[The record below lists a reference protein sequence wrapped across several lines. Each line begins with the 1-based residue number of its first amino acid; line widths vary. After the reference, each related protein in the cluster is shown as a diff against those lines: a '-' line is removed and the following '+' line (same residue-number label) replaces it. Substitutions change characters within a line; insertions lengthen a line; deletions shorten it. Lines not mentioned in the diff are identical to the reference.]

1 MGLLCCKYNNQQSK
15 QKIVPTFRKH
25 QHISFSILQLEL
37 SQYNTIRRKYRQRKK
52 KQARL
57 RRLEKENRNKIVK
70 ETESK
75 ENESDIPSDGLE
87 QTKNA
92 SHLYREKIYALNML
106 HHAYKTKQVN
116 RWKDQLSKQKLL
128 DAARE
133 LEYQTNCRRHHLT
146 LSNQL
151 TDEQAHACQDIHE
164 SAWGL

>member
-1 MGLLCCKYNNQQSK
+1 MGLLCCKYNNKQSK

-57 RRLEKENRNKIVK
+57 RQLEKENRNKIVK

-92 SHLYREKIYALNML
+92 SHLYREKIQN
-106 HHAYKTKQVN
+106 KTSQ
-116 RWKDQLSKQKLL
+116 
-128 DAARE
+128 
-133 LEYQTNCRRHHLT
+133 
-146 LSNQL
+146 
-151 TDEQAHACQDIHE
+151 
-164 SAWGL
+164 

>member
-1 MGLLCCKYNNQQSK
+1 MHRTC
-15 QKIVPTFRKH
+15 T
-25 QHISFSILQLEL
+25 
-37 SQYNTIRRKYRQRKK
+37 
-52 KQARL
+52 AR
-57 RRLEKENRNKIVK
+57 
-70 ETESK
+70 
-75 ENESDIPSDGLE
+75 
-87 QTKNA
+87 
-92 SHLYREKIYALNML
+92 KIYDLSI
-106 HHAYKTKQVN
+106 KTKQVN

>member
-57 RRLEKENRNKIVK
+57 RQLEKENRNKIVK

-92 SHLYREKIYALNML
+92 SHLYREKNIPKSVARKY
-106 HHAYKTKQVN
+106 TKQNKSIDGKINCQN
-116 RWKDQLSKQKLL
+116 R
-128 DAARE
+128 
-133 LEYQTNCRRHHLT
+133 NCWMRHA
-146 LSNQL
+146 N
-151 TDEQAHACQDIHE
+151 
-164 SAWGL
+164 

>member
-57 RRLEKENRNKIVK
+57 RQLEKENRNKIVK

-92 SHLYREKIYALNML
+92 SHLYREKIYV
-106 HHAYKTKQVN
+106 KTEIVGCGT
-116 RWKDQLSKQKLL
+116 RIRVPDQLP
-128 DAARE
+128 
-133 LEYQTNCRRHHLT
+133 QTSFNFIKSTDRRASTCLPRYPRISLGFVIVILIVIAYRT
-146 LSNQL
+146 TRYPGS
-151 TDEQAHACQDIHE
+151 
-164 SAWGL
+164 

>member
-1 MGLLCCKYNNQQSK
+1 M
-15 QKIVPTFRKH
+15 
-25 QHISFSILQLEL
+25 
-37 SQYNTIRRKYRQRKK
+37 
-52 KQARL
+52 
-57 RRLEKENRNKIVK
+57 K

-92 SHLYREKIYALNML
+92 SHLYREKI
-106 HHAYKTKQVN
+106 YKTKQVN

>member
-57 RRLEKENRNKIVK
+57 RQLEKENRNKIVK

-92 SHLYREKIYALNML
+92 SHLYRERIYARNIL
-106 HHAYKTKQVN
+106 HQAKTEM
-116 RWKDQLSKQKLL
+116 L

>member
-1 MGLLCCKYNNQQSK
+1 MVWN
-15 QKIVPTFRKH
+15 
-25 QHISFSILQLEL
+25 
-37 SQYNTIRRKYRQRKK
+37 RQRMHRTCT
-52 KQARL
+52 AR
-57 RRLEKENRNKIVK
+57 
-70 ETESK
+70 
-75 ENESDIPSDGLE
+75 
-87 QTKNA
+87 
-92 SHLYREKIYALNML
+92 KIY
-106 HHAYKTKQVN
+106 VN